1 MPDAA
6 SPYVPPSNPIRLGD
20 AWRALRNLIADPDA
34 TEQVFVIIDALSGNS
49 GERQFQRFAKTPV
62 GRRTLAEKA
71 DILDVLSDRVSLHG
85 LAPDSLGKTYANFMT
100 DEQISPDGL
109 VAASEE
115 VNRTGRENED
125 RNRFGMRMRDSHD
138 LWHCVTGYSR
148 DLVGEASLLAFTFAQ
163 TRNPG
168 IGAIV
173 AMAFIK
179 AGALPGA
186 RKSIVRGYRRGRRA
200 GWLPAADWEAL
211 LARPLD
217 DVRAELEISP
227 LPAYTQFRS
236 EAGEIALKS
245 H

>member
-1 MPDAA
+1 
-6 SPYVPPSNPIRLGD
+6 
-20 AWRALRNLIADPDA
+20 
-34 TEQVFVIIDALSGNS
+34 
-49 GERQFQRFAKTPV
+49 
-62 GRRTLAEKA
+62 
-71 DILDVLSDRVSLHG
+71 
-85 LAPDSLGKTYANFMT
+85 MT

-173 AMAFIK
+173 AMARD
-179 AGALPGA
+179 A
-186 RKSIVRGYRRGRRA
+186 RSILAVMEIEDTSDKLSAKEVQTATDYLRGRLTATGQYIVRVVEFGRG
-200 GWLPAADWEAL
+200 PHVAASYFEWSFVEK
-211 LARPLD
+211 
-217 DVRAELEISP
+217 
-227 LPAYTQFRS
+227 RS
-236 EAGEIALKS
+236 DLSDGGL